1 MTIRGL
7 IFDIKK
13 YSLHDGPGIR
23 TTIFLCGC
31 PLVCWWCQNPEGQK
45 LDLEEA
51 LKIRKKSKS
60 SLTTTKELIGR
71 EASVE
76 EIAAEIERDRVF
88 YEESGGGVTFS
99 GGEPLMQYG
108 FLSDLLDACLKLKIP
123 TALETCGYA
132 PWEVIIKI
140 KDKIDLF
147 LYDLKVMDDKEH
159 KKYTGASNI
168 QILSNLNKLDSDGK
182 NIIIRFP
189 VIPRITDTDRN
200 IRQMTEFIRTLKT
213 VREID
218 LLPYNKLGKGKY
230 EKLNRSN
237 PLMDLESPSHERLSQ
252 LSERFKVLGL
262 KVKIGG

>member
-1 MTIRGL
+1 MTSRGL

-23 TTIFLCGC
+23 TTIFFCGC
-31 PLVCWWCQNPEGQK
+31 PLACWWCQNPEGQK

-60 SLTTTKELIGR
+60 SLTATKELIGR

-76 EIAAEIERDRVF
+76 EIATEIERDRVF

-99 GGEPLMQYG
+99 GGEPLMQYA

-132 PWEVIIKI
+132 PWEVIRKI

-147 LYDLKVMDDKEH
+147 LYDLKLMDDKEH
-159 KKYTGASNI
+159 QKYTGASNM
-168 QILSNLNKLDSDGK
+168 QILSNLNELDSDGK

-200 IRQMTEFIRTLKT
+200 IRQMTEFLRALET

-237 PLMDLESPSHERLSQ
+237 LLMDLEPPSHERLSQ